1 MKGRRRMNQSVYVHI
16 DTTSN
21 VVVTR
26 GIQAKDF
33 HLGVVHPPKN
43 LLLLNPATE
52 YGDYETHT
60 GLKIIRGS
68 NAVDR
73 YAQLVTKGRMNEE
86 NKWIDFTDV
95 SMLKELSPLEIS
107 ELLYFGHM
115 RNHLH
120 SPFFYKLQNNFV
132 YFDLPHDVSRVY
144 YRYLDEFYH
153 ILSGRIKRLALEKIN
168 EKRSFFKRPAP
179 IENLPVEILKDL
191 REPMKEG
198 MIFCFQQIL
207 QDNTRIRIPLY
218 FAEEELA
225 SSNNVSSELV
235 IGNLCYQLTSRTWS
249 LELEEKNLLFI

>member
-1 MKGRRRMNQSVYVHI
+1 MDQTVYVHI

-26 GIQAKDF
+26 GINAKDF

-60 GLKIIRGS
+60 GLKIIRGAG
-68 NAVDR
+68 AVDH
-73 YAQLVTKGRMNEE
+73 YARLVTKGRMNEE

-132 YFDLPHDVSRVY
+132 YFDLPHDVARVY

-153 ILSGRIKRLALEKIN
+153 ILAGRIKQLAIARMN
-168 EKRSFFKRPAP
+168 EKRSFFKRATTLD
-179 IENLPVEILKDL
+179 NLPVDLLKNL

-198 MIFCFQQIL
+198 MIFCFHQL
-207 QDNTRIRIPLY
+207 TQDSKVLCIPL
-218 FAEEELA
+218 FIAEEELA
-225 SSNNVSSELV
+225 ASPTIASDMT
-235 IGNLCYQLTSRTWS
+235 IGRLCYHFDTHTWS
-249 LELEEKNLLFI
+249 LDLEEENLLFI